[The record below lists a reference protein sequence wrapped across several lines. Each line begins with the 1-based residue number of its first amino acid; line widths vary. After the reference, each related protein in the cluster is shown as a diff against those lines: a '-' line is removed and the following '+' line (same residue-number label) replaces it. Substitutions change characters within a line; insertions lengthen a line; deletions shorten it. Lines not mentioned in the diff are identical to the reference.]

1 LNICRFKKSHIDKLE
16 ISIEEKA
23 EMLDY
28 YDLYLKEDVSPAIT
42 IKYQGMVQGI
52 GGIRAMSKDVGEA
65 WFCFNPD
72 FLHQHKKGVIKKVRD
87 YIDFV
92 GITFK
97 LKTIQAIIDIG
108 IDRDIRFIEF
118 LGFKRKKKLESGFDI
133 YSRNMKGV

>member
-1 LNICRFKKSHIDKLE
+1 
-16 ISIEEKA
+16 
-23 EMLDY
+23 MLDY
-28 YDLYLKEDVSPAIT
+28 YNLYLKEDVSPAIT
-42 IKYQGMVQGI
+42 IKYQGMVEGV
-52 GGIRAMSKDVGEA
+52 GGIRAISTDVGEA

-72 FLHQHKKGVIKKVRD
+72 FLHQHKIGVIKKVRD

-118 LGFKRKKKLESGFDI
+118 LGFKRKKKLERI
-133 YSRNMKGV
+133 LKWKH

>member
-1 LNICRFKKSHIDKLE
+1 
-16 ISIEEKA
+16 
-23 EMLDY
+23 MLDY
-28 YDLYLKEDVSPAIT
+28 YNLYLKEDVSPAIT

-118 LGFKRKKKLESGFDI
+118 LGFKRKKKLESGFDV

>member
-1 LNICRFKKSHIDKLE
+1 
-16 ISIEEKA
+16 
-23 EMLDY
+23 MLDY
-28 YDLYLKEDVSPAIT
+28 YNLNLKEDVSPAFT
-42 IKYQGMVQGI
+42 LKYQGMVQGI
-52 GGIRAMSKDVGEA
+52 GGIRAMSQDVGEA

-118 LGFKRKKKLESGFDI
+118 LGFKRKKKLESGFDV
-133 YSRNMKGV
+133 YVKGV

>member
-1 LNICRFKKSHIDKLE
+1 
-16 ISIEEKA
+16 
-23 EMLDY
+23 MLDY
-28 YDLYLKEDVSPAIT
+28 YNLYLKEDVSPAIT

-52 GGIRAMSKDVGEA
+52 GGIRAMSQDVGEA

-72 FLHQHKKGVIKKVRD
+72 FLHQHKIGVIKKVRD

-97 LKTIQAIIDIG
+97 LKSIQAIIDIG